1 MTVGKA
7 RSNGDANEMA
17 TESALS
23 QQVRLPNG
31 DRIVLIDRLS
41 DARTV
46 DRARNVHRI
55 DGSGQI
61 VWTISTR
68 FDSEGNPFTQL
79 HFAAGRLTAYRWDG
93 GTYTVDMETGIAEPQ
108 QLDR

>member
-1 MTVGKA
+1 MRATNDEPDSASGGLKE
-7 RSNGDANEMA
+7 RSTHSLD
-17 TESALS
+17 
-23 QQVRLPNG
+23 LPNG

-61 VWTISTR
+61 VWTIATR
-68 FDSEGNPFTQL
+68 FDSEGNPFTQP
-79 HFAAGRLTAYRWDG
+79 HFDAGRLTAYRWDG
-93 GTYTVDMETGIAEPQ
+93 GTYTVDLETGIAEPQ

>member
-1 MTVGKA
+1 M
-7 RSNGDANEMA
+7 RA
-17 TESALS
+17 TNDEPDSASGGLKEQS
-23 QQVRLPNG
+23 THSLDLPNG

-41 DARTV
+41 DARNV

-93 GTYTVDMETGIAEPQ
+93 GTYTVDLESGIAEPQ